1 MYNKQSTALL
11 GIWTIVTTVMRTSIE
26 KKNNHSKK
34 EDILKAAFRLFTEN
48 GYEKTS
54 VRQLVDEANTSMGNL
69 YYHFPNKRSI
79 LKYICSKFVDK
90 LRDQIHNIHEMNF
103 NPELGFALDFR
114 IGYLATLEDPTFSQI
129 FTIARNTPDIQN
141 HSLENKKIRLATF
154 FGDRIPPDE
163 LDYMAIAIQ
172 GIADAIFEQKK
183 TGMLKV
189 GSEKLSTTI
198 IEYSLRLLGFDC
210 DRIKEIIKEA
220 DKYIKEK
227 HITPADYF
235 NFPKY
240 Q

>member
-129 FTIARNTPDIQN
+129 FTIARNIPDIQN
-141 HSLENKKIRLATF
+141 HS
-154 FGDRIPPDE
+154 DE

-172 GIADAIFEQKK
+172 GIADAIFEQKR

-210 DRIKEIIKEA
+210 GRIKEIIKEA